1 MDSLQF
7 LIRFIGLCM
16 IALPFL
22 LENTNGQDYEIEH
35 YENRPENE
43 RVFIG
48 K

>member
-7 LIRFIGLCM
+7 VIKFIGLWM
-16 IALPFL
+16 MALPFL

-35 YENRPENE
+35 YENRQENE